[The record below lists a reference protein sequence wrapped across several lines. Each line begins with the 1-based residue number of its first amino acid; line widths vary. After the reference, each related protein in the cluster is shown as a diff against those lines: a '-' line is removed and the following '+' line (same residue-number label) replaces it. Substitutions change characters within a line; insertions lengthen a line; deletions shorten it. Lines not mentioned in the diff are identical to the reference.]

1 MPRYIGLDL
10 GSKKTGI
17 AITDSM
23 GLFAR
28 ELKTVFTNDLNAQL
42 KKIIKEN
49 SDLVGLVIGLPK
61 SKSGESEE
69 KIRNFSENLK
79 TEFNLPI
86 YFEDERLTSWEA
98 REILRE
104 QGYNSAKV
112 KELEDQVAAKLI
124 LQSYLNRLTKNQPA
138 NI

>member
-28 ELKTVFTNDLNAQL
+28 DLKTVFTNDLNAQL

-69 KIRNFSENLK
+69 KIRNFAENLK

-124 LQSYLNRLTKNQPA
+124 LQSYLNRFKLVVQLL
-138 NI
+138 